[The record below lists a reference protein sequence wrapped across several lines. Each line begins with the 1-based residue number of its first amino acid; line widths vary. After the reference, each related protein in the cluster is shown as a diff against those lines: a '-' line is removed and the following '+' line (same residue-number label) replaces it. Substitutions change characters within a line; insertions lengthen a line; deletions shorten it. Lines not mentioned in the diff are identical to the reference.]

1 MPTWVAVTAAVVF
14 WIAAGA
20 VVWTYAGYPVFIYL
34 LARWR
39 PRPHRQE
46 DILPSVSLV
55 IPAYN
60 EQDVIAEKL
69 ENALLLDYPAERR
82 EVIVVTDGSDDGTV
96 EIVRSYA
103 ARGVRLFHR
112 PERRGKIAAM
122 NRAVPQTRGE
132 ILVFSDANAMIDPG
146 SLRALVRNFADP
158 QVACVSGEKRIRADD
173 QVQAQGESAYWR
185 YEAFLKR
192 ADSLVNTAIGAVGEF
207 FAIRRERY
215 RRMEEDCLIE
225 DFVLAMRLV
234 MEGWRVVYE
243 PQAVAWETA
252 SPSLRGEWERRARM
266 AAGGFQ
272 AIGRLRGLFAPRHAL
287 AAFQFLSH
295 KVFRWV
301 SPFLMVLA
309 WGSAAALIAWP
320 LYRMIFWLET
330 AFYLAALAGW
340 GAVMLDWRCRPLRMV
355 FYFCFANATAL
366 AGFVRHVFGSQ
377 PVTWEKA
384 R

>member
-1 MPTWVAVTAAVVF
+1 MPPGIAVLAAVF
-14 WIAAGA
+14 WLAAGA
-20 VVWTYAGYPVFIYL
+20 VVWTYAGYPVFIFL
-34 LARWR
+34 LARLR

-46 DILPSVSLV
+46 EILPSVSLV

-69 ENALLLDYPAERR
+69 ENTLALDYPSRQR
-82 EVIVVTDGSDDGTV
+82 EIIVVADGSDDGTM
-96 EIVRSYA
+96 EIVRTYA
-103 ARGVRLFHR
+103 PQGVRLLYQ
-112 PERRGKIAAM
+112 PQRRGKIAAM
-122 NRAVPQTRGE
+122 NRAVPQAEGE
-132 ILVFSDANAMIDPG
+132 ILVFSDANAMIDPD
-146 SLRALVRNFADP
+146 SLRALVRNFADH
-158 QVACVSGEKRIRADD
+158 QVACVSGEKRIQPDD

-215 RRMEEDCLIE
+215 RRMEEDCLVE

-234 MEGWRVVYE
+234 MDGWRVVYE

-272 AIGRLRGLFAPRHAL
+272 AIGRLRGLFVPRHAL

-295 KVFRWV
+295 KILRWL

-309 WGSAAALIAWP
+309 WGSAAALYGRP
-320 LYRMIFWLET
+320 LYRVIFWLET
-330 AFYLAALAGW
+330 AFYGAALAGW
-340 GAVMLDWRCRPLRMV
+340 GTVLLEWPCRPLRMV

-366 AGFVRHVFGSQ
+366 AGFFRYITGRQ